1 MAGKQ
6 DIMGTYITDLFIS
19 GFYFPGISW
28 GGLLIGIGLGVLFG
42 AIWYLLYWT
51 PILSRLYPWAI
62 IAVSTILTWVA
73 ICFIQVPLQSLT
85 SQALNIFWDQ
95 TVLMQWILLAII
107 PQILYSGL
115 VQEGSKMVPIV
126 FFWWRKGKKLDPKT
140 GLVLGAAAGL
150 GFGVFEAVWIHNSL
164 FASGW
169 DWNASVGTT
178 GLIFGLLP
186 FWERFFAVAFH
197 TASSAIAGWGLA
209 KGRGWQ
215 FYLIVS
221 FAHALLNYSV
231 VLYTANYLDQLQVS
245 IYVAVLSLITTAVA
259 LWLRYNKD
267 SRA

>member
-1 MAGKQ
+1 
-6 DIMGTYITDLFIS
+6 MGAYISDLFIS

-28 GGLLIGIGLGVLFG
+28 GGLLIGIGLGILFG
-42 AIWYLLYWT
+42 AIWHLLYWT
-51 PILSRLYPWAI
+51 PVLLKPYSWAI
-62 IAVSTILTWVA
+62 IGVSTILTWAAV
-73 ICFIQVPLQSLT
+73 CFIHVPLQTLT
-85 SQALNIFWDQ
+85 TQVLNIFWDQ
-95 TVLMQWILLAII
+95 TVLMQWLLLAII

-126 FFWWRKGKKLDPKT
+126 FFWWKKGKKLGPKT
-140 GLVLGAAAGL
+140 GLVIGAAAGL
-150 GFGVFEAVWIHNSL
+150 GFGVFEAVWIHNSI
-164 FASGW
+164 FAAGW

-221 FAHALLNYSV
+221 FAHSLLNYSV
-231 VLYTANYLDQLQVS
+231 VLYTANYLDQQQVT
-245 IYVAVLSLITTAVA
+245 IYDAVLSLIITAVA
-259 LWLRYNKD
+259 LLLRYNKD
-267 SRA
+267 SRV